1 MSMSDTA
8 AILLSNTYG
17 RELEAF
23 VPIDPANV
31 RVYSCGP
38 TVYNYAHIGNFRAFI
53 FADTLRRMLEYNN
66 FHVTHVRNITDVGH
80 LTDETLN
87 TGIDRIERAARE
99 RHMSPWDIAT
109 FFTQAFLRDAD
120 MLNLLRPT
128 YMPHATDFIAQMIR
142 LAEVLIAKGYAY
154 VSAGNVYFDV
164 ARFRQYGALSGNAVS
179 DLIAEHRVESGEGK
193 RSPADFALWKATE
206 PDKLMH
212 WPSPWSEGV
221 PGWHLECS
229 AMAMDLLGEQIDI
242 HTGGIDNIF
251 PHHEDEIAQSEAATG
266 CRFARYWMHSAWLQ
280 STDAEKMSKSIGNVA
295 TVEELV
301 HEGIQPL
308 AYRFFTFQAHYRTPL
323 SFSWEALEAAQTAL
337 IRLWEAA
344 AEFYQAKDAITDSP
358 EAEGLRRQ
366 FHAAINRDL
375 DLPSALVVTHAV
387 VGAKISPAE
396 KFALLLD
403 FDQILGLN
411 IREVAHVLSR
421 VSTDESKLL
430 VQRAESRQ
438 NKNWERSDGLRTEL
452 LARGL
457 DVKDTSEGQRWV
469 RRDALVAGTVPG
481 PKNQGQES
489 PDW

>member
-1 MSMSDTA
+1 MSMSNTPT
-8 AILLSNTYG
+8 ISLTNTYG
-17 RELEAF
+17 RELEDF
-23 VPIDPANV
+23 VPIDPAIV
-31 RVYSCGP
+31 HVYTCGP

-53 FADTLRRMLEYNN
+53 FADSLRRMLEYNN
-66 FHVTHVRNITDVGH
+66 FPVTHVRNITDVGH

-99 RHMSPWDIAT
+99 RDMSPWDIAA

-128 YMPHATDFIAQMIR
+128 YMPHATEFIAQMIQ
-142 LAEVLIAKGYAY
+142 LAEVLIAKDYAY

-164 ARFRQYGALSGNAVS
+164 ARFRQYGALSGNTVS
-179 DLIAEHRVESGEGK
+179 DLVEEHRVESGEGK
-193 RSPADFALWKATE
+193 RSPADFAVWKATE

-280 STDAEKMSKSIGNVA
+280 GTDAEKMSKSTGNIF

-301 HEGIQPL
+301 SEGIQPL
-308 AYRFFTFQAHYRTPL
+308 AFRFFTFQAHYRTPL
-323 SFSWEALEAAQTAL
+323 SFSWEALEASQTAL

-344 AEFYQAKDAITDSP
+344 AEFYQAKDDGPVTT
-358 EAEGLRRQ
+358 EAEELRRQ

-375 DLPSALVVTHAV
+375 DLPSALAVTHGV
-387 VGAKISPAE
+387 VGAKISPAD
-396 KFALLLD
+396 KYALLLD
-403 FDQILGLN
+403 FDQVLGLS
-411 IREVAHVLSR
+411 IEEVAGVLSR

-430 VQRAESRQ
+430 EQRAESRQ
-438 NKNWERSDGLRTEL
+438 NKDWVRSDALRSEL
-452 LARGL
+452 LQRGL
-457 DVKDTSEGQRWV
+457 DVKDTPEGQRWV
-469 RRDALVAGTVPG
+469 RKEALEAGAVPG
-481 PKNQGQES
+481 PKNQG
-489 PDW
+489 